1 MASPLVIASTSLGY
15 NPTRCTWRALSSAG
29 ASCGTSA
36 RTGAWSSSSTGV
48 PDEGGNRRSSV
59 VIRGHRAAREYLMR
73 EAIICNHRQSEV
85 IRGNQ
90 NQLMNFEYLMRE
102 QLRGHQ
108 EAIKGPSRG
117 HPEAIKRPSRG
128 HQEAIKRSSSGHQ
141 EAIKRPS
148 SGHQEAIKWPSRGHQ
163 EAIKLQKRTRTDAT
177 ASLMR
182 EAIIGN
188 QR

>member
-1 MASPLVIASTSLGY
+1 M
-15 NPTRCTWRALSSAG
+15 
-29 ASCGTSA
+29 
-36 RTGAWSSSSTGV
+36 
-48 PDEGGNRRSSV
+48 

-108 EAIKGPSRG
+108 EAMKGPSR
-117 HPEAIKRPSRG
+117 
-128 HQEAIKRSSSGHQ
+128 GHQ

-163 EAIKLQKRTRTDAT
+163 EAIKLQKRTRRDAT